1 MDIGNK
7 IKNIRKK
14 DSLTQIEFS
23 KQIGIS
29 RNALINYEKGTR
41 TPPVD
46 VLLKIASYF
55 DEPISELMNTTPTLS
70 SDEAKTLQELNLVE
84 ASTKSSSVSEKD
96 SLSKFVDFLD
106 SRGFPIEI
114 LSPNQISIMHVQTI
128 NFLESELIKI
138 GFVKVEDND

>member
-7 IKNIRKK
+7 IKNIRKGLP
-14 DSLTQIEFS
+14 LTQIEFS

-29 RNALINYEKGTR
+29 RNALINYEKGIR

-70 SDEAKTLQELNLVE
+70 NDEAKTLQELNLVE

-96 SLSKFVDFLD
+96 SLSKFVGFLD

-114 LSPNQISIMHVQTI
+114 LSANQISILHVQTI